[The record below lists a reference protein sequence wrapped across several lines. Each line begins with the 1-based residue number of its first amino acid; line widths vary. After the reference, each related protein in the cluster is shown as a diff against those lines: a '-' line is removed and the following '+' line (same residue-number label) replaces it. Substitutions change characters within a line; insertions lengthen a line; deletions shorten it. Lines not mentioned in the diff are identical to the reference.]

1 MDLLLNW
8 KCGTVCAEV
17 SLRPETLRPVGRRI
31 FCWTRCSG
39 AGSSTPWWT
48 TLIGHFGCWVY
59 RLWLKFG
66 GFELRYII
74 CIQMVS
80 YDDFLK
86 CSQSMGFN
94 FNWSK
99 FGWFVGTP
107 ISGNLHMNHRNVL
120 HIHVKIVQHQPSA
133 KDQGNDSE
141 WGTCGCRHLPP
152 LLRSDSPWPSMI
164 QLLGLK
170 SSEAKD
176 SHGGLF
182 FLNHEA
188 GSTRWFQHWN
198 SSLNP
203 KSSRWPP
210 SLGPVMSF
218 WVFLF
223 HVTHVKPKPQ
233 YWFKLYQMIKCI
245 KPDHDN
251 QTIPTVSYDA

>member
-31 FCWTRCSG
+31 FCWTQCSG

-66 GFELRYII
+66 GFELRYVI

-99 FGWFVGTP
+99 FGWFKGTP

-133 KDQGNDSE
+133 KDQGNEGLVAVVTCHHS
-141 WGTCGCRHLPP
+141 WGVIHPDPQWFSYGVWNHQKQKIAMAACFFWTMRLAAQDGFNTEIHL
-152 LLRSDSPWPSMI
+152 S
-164 QLLGLK
+164 
-170 SSEAKD
+170 
-176 SHGGLF
+176 
-182 FLNHEA
+182 
-188 GSTRWFQHWN
+188 
-198 SSLNP
+198 NP
-203 KSSRWPP
+203 RSRWPP

-233 YWFKLYQMIKCI
+233 YWFKLYQMFKWIKT
-245 KPDHDN
+245 DHDN